1 MHDLGL
7 TIFSGLGMVLVLL
20 PLPMHLRAGNA
31 GTVFNIAWL
40 FAGNLVF
47 FVNTIIWWDSDANIA
62 PVWCDISI
70 KILNGLQVGLSASVL
85 CINRR
90 LANIATSPNVVTAH
104 RRKRVDLAIDII
116 LCTAVPGLAMVCAFV
131 VQPHRANILEGYG
144 CLYPV
149 WSSWLAVILVFAWPP
164 IISLVSAVYG
174 VIAIRFFLSRRLQF
188 QSLLKSSHSGLDT
201 SQYLRLICLAG
212 TELVIALPLNLW
224 VLAANV
230 STLQPWTSWYEVHYN
245 WSNIISI
252 PASYISQAPSLA
264 VANAVPRYLVTSS
277 SIVFFIFFGVSED
290 AMGEYIRWGRRAST
304 GLARIRSGRQQS
316 LPAFAP
322 RLGST
327 VTTAAGPISVDQQQ
341 FDNKSRDLDEEYRQR
356 SYDDIATLEPNRP
369 GFAIA
374 VKVEREVV

>member
-1 MHDLGL
+1 
-7 TIFSGLGMVLVLL
+7 
-20 PLPMHLRAGNA
+20 
-31 GTVFNIAWL
+31 
-40 FAGNLVF
+40 
-47 FVNTIIWWDSDANIA
+47 
-62 PVWCDISI
+62 
-70 KILNGLQVGLSASVL
+70 VL

-90 LANIATSPNVVTAH
+90 LANIATSPNIVTSH

-116 LCTAVPGLAMVCAFV
+116 LCTAVPALAMVCAFV

-149 WSSWLAVILVFAWPP
+149 WSSWLAVILVYVWPP

-174 VIAIRFFLSRRLQF
+174 GKYKHSKLRNIAEKVSVIAIRFFLSRRLQF

-224 VLAANV
+224 VLAANA

-245 WSNIISI
+245 WSNVISI
-252 PASYISQAPSLA
+252 PASYITQAPSLA
-264 VANAVPRYLVTSS
+264 VSNAVPRYLVTVS

-290 AMGEYIRWGRRAST
+290 AIGEYTRWGRRASM

-316 LPAFAP
+316 
-322 RLGST
+322 
-327 VTTAAGPISVDQQQ
+327 
-341 FDNKSRDLDEEYRQR
+341 
-356 SYDDIATLEPNRP
+356 
-369 GFAIA
+369 
-374 VKVEREVV
+374 